1 MKKILVLGGT
11 RFFGRKLVELLL
23 EQKHEVTIVTRGM
36 SENPFGDAVEHIKVD
51 RKDTAAF
58 EKALENRTFDIVY
71 DNICYSPNEAKQLCD
86 LFNGKIGKLV
96 FTSTLSVYDADG
108 KAHSEEDFD
117 PTTYDIIM
125 GDTHEFTYG
134 EGKRL
139 AEAVFYKFAEFPV
152 VAVRFP
158 IVMGEDD
165 YTRRLHF
172 HIERIMNKEPIG
184 FVNMDAEMSF
194 IQATEAARF
203 LQWAGNDNVEGPI
216 NATANGAI
224 SLKELIALIEEKT
237 GERAKIAL
245 LGTEEIR
252 SPYAIPATW
261 YMKND
266 KAEQLGFS
274 FSKLEDWLAPLVEQ
288 IVGTTVKQQ

>member
-11 RFFGRKLVELLL
+11 RFFGQKLVELLL
-23 EQKHEVTIVTRGM
+23 EQKHEVTIVTRGV
-36 SENPFGDAVEHIKVD
+36 SENPFGEAVEHIKVD
-51 RKDTAAF
+51 RKDKAAF

-86 LFNGKIGKLV
+86 MFKGKIGKLV
-96 FTSTLSVYDADG
+96 FTSTLATYEADG
-108 KAHSEEDFD
+108 MPHAEGDFD
-117 PTTYDIIM
+117 PTSYEIVM

-139 AEAVFYKFAEFPV
+139 AEAVFYRFADFPV
-152 VAVRFP
+152 VAARFP
-158 IVMGEDD
+158 IVMGADD

-172 HIERIMNKEPIG
+172 HIERIVNNEPIG
-184 FVNMDAEMSF
+184 FSNMDAEMSF
-194 IQATEAARF
+194 IQATEAAEF
-203 LQWAGNDNVEGPI
+203 LMWAGMGNVEGPI
-216 NATANGAI
+216 NATANGII
-224 SLKELIALIEEKT
+224 SLKDLISLIEEKT

-252 SPYAIPATW
+252 SPYAIPASW

-266 KAEQLGFS
+266 KAQQLGFK
-274 FSKLEDWLAPLVEQ
+274 FSHLDEWLPQLIEQ
-288 IVGTTVKQQ
+288 IAKSTPKQ